1 MRVIVKS
8 HKLQGSTSSE
18 VNAMNS
24 KEFYQQQH
32 LTEDDE
38 IDLAELWHA
47 IWSGKLLII
56 IISAVFAISSVL
68 YAINQPNIYKATTLL
83 SPTGDQGGAGGL
95 AKMAGQFGGL
105 ASLAGIN
112 LGGGGTDKTGLALEV
127 LKSRF
132 FLENFITKHS
142 LLVPLMA
149 ANNWDINTNTL
160 MFDEEIYNT
169 TNKIW
174 IREVKAPKKPEP
186 SSWEA
191 FQELKEILSIATDK
205 ETGMVT
211 ISIEHYSPEI
221 ATQWLKLLVD
231 DINSTMR
238 EQDKIEAQNSID
250 YLTKKLKETQLS
262 DMQTVFYQLIEEQT
276 KTIMLAEVSKEYV
289 LKTIDPA
296 NAPEEKAK
304 PKRALIVVLGTM
316 LGGILSVLIVL
327 IRYFTKKSTP
337 TNLSNDSLS
346 DNKSEFDTSQATE
359 VSHKN
364 QALGKQEYI

>member
-8 HKLQGSTSSE
+8 HKLQGSTSNE
-18 VNAMNS
+18 VKAMNS
-24 KEFYQQQH
+24 KEFHQQHH

-38 IDLAELWHA
+38 IDLVELWRA

-56 IISAVFAISSVL
+56 IISALFAVSSIF

-83 SPTGDQGGAGGL
+83 APTSDQGGAGGL

-132 FLENFITKHS
+132 FIENFITKHN
-142 LLVPLMA
+142 LLVPLIA
-149 ANNWDINTNTL
+149 VNNWDINTNTL
-160 MFDEEIYNT
+160 MFDEKIYNVT
-169 TNKIW
+169 SKTW
-174 IREVKAPKKPEP
+174 VREVKAPKLPEP
-186 SSWEA
+186 SPWQA
-191 FQELKEILSIATDK
+191 FKAFTNILTISTDK
-205 ETGMVT
+205 ESGMVT
-211 ISIEHYSPEI
+211 LAIEYYSPEI
-221 ATQWLKLLVD
+221 AIQWLKWLVN
-231 DINSTMR
+231 DINTTMR
-238 EQDKIEAQNSID
+238 EQDKIEAQSSID
-250 YLTKKLKETQLS
+250 YLTIKLQETQLA

-316 LGGILSVLIVL
+316 LGGVLSVLIVL
-327 IRYFTKKSTP
+327 IRYFTKKGTVTKLNNGPLVANKTAHDLQDAHSTR
-337 TNLSNDSLS
+337 S
-346 DNKSEFDTSQATE
+346 
-359 VSHKN
+359 N
-364 QALGKQEYI
+364 QALGK

>member
-8 HKLQGSTSSE
+8 HKLQGSTSNE
-18 VNAMNS
+18 VKAMNS
-24 KEFYQQQH
+24 NEFHHQRN
-32 LTEDDE
+32 LPEDDE

-47 IWSGKLLII
+47 IWSGKLIII
-56 IISAVFAISSVL
+56 IISALFAISSVL

-132 FLENFITKHS
+132 FLENFITKHQ

-149 ANNWDINTNTL
+149 VKGWNDATNEL
-160 MFDEEIYNT
+160 IIDNEIYNAE
-169 TNKIW
+169 NNAW
-174 IREVKAPKKPEP
+174 LREVKSSKSPEP
-186 SSWEA
+186 SAWQA
-191 FQELKEILSIATDK
+191 FKTFKSKFNIVLDTT
-205 ETGMVT
+205 TGMVT
-211 ISIEHYSPEI
+211 LSIEHYSPET
-221 ATQWLKLLVD
+221 ATHWLKLLVA

-238 EQDKIEAQNSID
+238 EQDKVEAQNSID
-250 YLTKKLKETQLS
+250 YLTKKLKETQLA

-296 NAPEEKAK
+296 NAPEEKAS
-304 PKRALIVVLGTM
+304 PKRGLIIVLGTM
-316 LGGILSVLIVL
+316 LGGVLSVLIVL
-327 IRYFTKKSTP
+327 IRHFTRTKRE
-337 TNLSNDSLS
+337 TNLASCNSV
-346 DNKSEFDTSQATE
+346 NKE
-359 VSHKN
+359 
-364 QALGKQEYI
+364 

>member
-32 LTEDDE
+32 LIEDDE

-83 SPTGDQGGAGGL
+83 SPTSDQGGAGGL

-112 LGGGGTDKTGLALEV
+112 LGSGGTDKTGLALEILQTRV
-127 LKSRF
+127 
-132 FLENFITKHS
+132 FLENFIDKHQ
-142 LLVPLMA
+142 LLIPLMA
-149 ANNWDINTNTL
+149 AKNWDVNSNTL
-160 MFDEEIYNT
+160 IINDEVYNET
-169 TNKIW
+169 TKTW
-174 IREVKAPKKPEP
+174 VRDVKAPKKPEP
-186 SSWEA
+186 SPWQAYQS
-191 FQELKEILSIATDK
+191 FKEILSITTDK
-205 ETGMVT
+205 ESGM
-211 ISIEHYSPEI
+211 IILAIEHYSPEV
-221 ATQWLKLLVD
+221 ATQWLKWLVH

-250 YLTKKLKETQLS
+250 YLTKKLQETQLA

-337 TNLSNDSLS
+337 TN
-346 DNKSEFDTSQATE
+346 
-359 VSHKN
+359 
-364 QALGKQEYI
+364 

>member
-1 MRVIVKS
+1 MRAIVNN
-8 HKLQGSTSSE
+8 HKLQGSTSKE
-18 VNAMNS
+18 VEAMNS
-24 KEFYQQQH
+24 NQYYQQQIA
-32 LTEDDE
+32 TDDE
-38 IDLAELWHA
+38 IDLAELWRA
-47 IWSGKLLII
+47 IWSGKLTIVL
-56 IISAVFAISSVL
+56 ISALFAISSIY
-68 YAINQPNIYKATTLL
+68 YAINQPNIYKASTLL
-83 SPTGDQGGAGGL
+83 SPAGEQGGAGGL

-112 LGGGGTDKTGLALEV
+112 LGGGGSDKTGLALEV
-127 LKSRF
+127 LKSRQF
-132 FLENFITKHS
+132 IENFITKHN

-160 MFDEEIYNT
+160 IFDEEVYNPSS
-169 TNKIW
+169 KVW
-174 IREVKAPKKPEP
+174 IREVKAPKKPQP

-191 FQELKEILSIATDK
+191 YKAFKEILSVSTDK

-211 ISIEHYSPEI
+211 IEIEHYSPEV
-221 ATQWLKLLVD
+221 ATQWLLWLVN
-231 DINSTMR
+231 DINATMR
-238 EQDKIEAQNSID
+238 EQDKLEAQSSID
-250 YLTKKLKETQLS
+250 YLTKKLQETQLA

-327 IRYFTKKSTP
+327 IRYFSRKNNTANYQGAELRNNMESDPKMHANSTKTIG
-337 TNLSNDSLS
+337 L
-346 DNKSEFDTSQATE
+346 
-359 VSHKN
+359 
-364 QALGKQEYI
+364 QE